1 MNISSGYGYG
11 SLMWIP
17 IETAF
22 VNPDNVPAI
31 PASVCLQNASF
42 NDGCKNDTIT
52 YFSDENVLNRWQV
65 KWNWEI
71 RM

>member
-1 MNISSGYGYG
+1 MISQISVNNTFSGYGYG

-31 PASVCLQNASF
+31 PASVCLHNSSF

-52 YFSDENVLNRWQV
+52 YFYDENVLNR
-65 KWNWEI
+65 
-71 RM
+71 